1 MNMTL
6 DKSKL
11 ACILFEIS
19 ILVTSKKLRISRF
32 TEDEFQTGNT
42 DYTWSNVDCL
52 HFPVFIWQDY
62 VSGKIILLNETD

>member
-1 MNMTL
+1 MTL

-52 HFPVFIWQDY
+52 HFPVFI
-62 VSGKIILLNETD
+62 